1 MKFSDCYTTESILL
15 KSSSISAN
23 ANSALSP
30 STATISTSSGN
41 TLSGGKGGLTAAVQ
55 GAPSSAAV
63 TVKGLFRKN
72 SKGAT
77 DLLKRKPSSA
87 SSSSSNPRDASN
99 AHGNNGEENSLG
111 GAVMKIFRVKSFRS
125 SSSHEG
131 ELKSAVSKH
140 SLVTNDDDNSEDNGD
155 NDEKGKKWPSIK
167 GKIMAVGKFSASKR
181 KSLISLNGDSYSDQ
195 INSSASNA
203 GSTHDLTNSDKQNV
217 SRSSN
222 HSLADSV
229 LSTTTTSGEKKK
241 GTIFG
246 NLVRSFSRSG
256 SSPAEKDKKN
266 VAVFSN
272 RPETVPTTTVL
283 TESKTTVDSV
293 TQNIQAVNIQPTPPL
308 SNTSQ
313 SSAQPPSH
321 ASNGAGLARRSGM
334 RLKSSKQSTETP
346 TSANETPLIDVE
358 YTIKPVPPPTP
369 QDISIS
375 TTGNTTAPPSQKTS
389 ASAARIAAIR
399 AKRVSSANAPVSSN
413 GKKEL
418 AESQVQEQVQIV
430 QEVTV
435 NK

>member
-1 MKFSDCYTTESILL
+1 M
-15 KSSSISAN
+15 
-23 ANSALSP
+23 
-30 STATISTSSGN
+30 
-41 TLSGGKGGLTAAVQ
+41 
-55 GAPSSAAV
+55 
-63 TVKGLFRKN
+63 
-72 SKGAT
+72 
-77 DLLKRKPSSA
+77 
-87 SSSSSNPRDASN
+87 
-99 AHGNNGEENSLG
+99 
-111 GAVMKIFRVKSFRS
+111 
-125 SSSHEG
+125 
-131 ELKSAVSKH
+131 
-140 SLVTNDDDNSEDNGD
+140 
-155 NDEKGKKWPSIK
+155 
-167 GKIMAVGKFSASKR
+167 
-181 KSLISLNGDSYSDQ
+181 
-195 INSSASNA
+195 
-203 GSTHDLTNSDKQNV
+203 
-217 SRSSN
+217 
-222 HSLADSV
+222 
-229 LSTTTTSGEKKK
+229 
-241 GTIFG
+241 
-246 NLVRSFSRSG
+246 
-256 SSPAEKDKKN
+256 
-266 VAVFSN
+266 
-272 RPETVPTTTVL
+272 PTTTVL

-375 TTGNTTAPPSQKTS
+375 TTAPPSQKTS